1 MPARK
6 LQGLTGLQ
14 VRAVPFS
21 EGLAATSAPALPP
34 QHSLDHLLTPCQ
46 AEQAPLGAH
55 RPSCPRQSGRR
66 PLCCL
71 GRWAGQPPPAHRAPP
86 ALPYLG
92 SNILKRGWAHQG
104 EADQEDVLER
114 RGPRRRRSRRLQK
127 APVPLTSGLRG
138 PPRHPALGVGPA
150 GTYSLRVGEWP
161 QPVVVLLPS
170 SVPQPQV
177 DWLPIHHHVGG
188 VVIETAGAEQGGRPG
203 SDPQA
208 CAAWSSGSA
217 SAPLQKPRGVPCTGA
232 QAHPW
237 EDHLS
242 SPLTRWG
249 CTLPG
254 RHWSCN

>member
-1 MPARK
+1 MALPASPLGLVGKRARKTVPARK

-14 VRAVPFS
+14 ARAVPFS

-138 PPRHPALGVGPA
+138 PP
-150 GTYSLRVGEWP
+150 
-161 QPVVVLLPS
+161 QPPS
-170 SVPQPQV
+170 S
-177 DWLPIHHHVGG
+177 GG
-188 VVIETAGAEQGGRPG
+188 WPCRHLQFAGRRVAAAGRSPPAQQCPTAPG
-203 SDPQA
+203 
-208 CAAWSSGSA
+208 
-217 SAPLQKPRGVPCTGA
+217 
-232 QAHPW
+232 
-237 EDHLS
+237 
-242 SPLTRWG
+242 
-249 CTLPG
+249 
-254 RHWSCN
+254 